1 MSYAHLFENCDHVI
15 EGNILLDIA
24 SIPPVLK
31 KALIFLIQSGLERE
45 AFNAQLTEL
54 LIYYRSR
61 IVSPP
66 AYSGKRLNAV
76 LCLYLVLISLHANV
90 CIH

>member
-24 SIPPVLK
+24 STPPVLK

-54 LIYYRSR
+54 IKHLEIDITAAELSAHLLT
-61 IVSPP
+61 P
-66 AYSGKRLNAV
+66 GNA
-76 LCLYLVLISLHANV
+76 
-90 CIH
+90 

>member
-24 SIPPVLK
+24 STPPVLK

-45 AFNAQLTEL
+45 AFNAQLTD
-54 LIYYRSR
+54 
-61 IVSPP
+61 
-66 AYSGKRLNAV
+66 
-76 LCLYLVLISLHANV
+76 
-90 CIH
+90 

>member
-15 EGNILLDIA
+15 ESNILLDIA

-54 LIYYRSR
+54 LIL
-61 IVSPP
+61 PQP
-66 AYSGKRLNAV
+66 NCQPT
-76 LCLYLVLISLHANV
+76 CLLRETPECGSLSLPCFNFTT
-90 CIH
+90 C